1 MPGGRV
7 SGPRIGA
14 RADLR
19 RRALWLTLG
28 LVAAGGLA
36 LNEMQPWHAPE
47 PLPTPTPEPHAQDT
61 RKLFDAAVVML
72 HARRYEEAATALHR
86 VLAYAPKLPEAHV
99 NMGFAMLGLSRLK
112 EAHDFFEGA
121 TALAPSQANAY
132 YGLALVHEA
141 RGDFA
146 SATGAM
152 YTYAADAH
160 VTLVPEA
167 FPDAAQRDAFFDP
180 LVTRLREQVA
190 GTTNDPPAVTLMEA
204 EIARLE
210 GLRQAARLG
219 T

>member
-19 RRALWLTLG
+19 RRALWLTVG

-47 PLPTPTPEPHAQDT
+47 PLPAPAPEPHAQDT

-99 NMGFAMLGLSRLK
+99 NMGFAMLGLARLK

-152 YTYAADAH
+152 RTYLHLARDERPEHLARARAALWEWERAR
-160 VTLVPEA
+160 P
-167 FPDAAQRDAFFDP
+167 AA
-180 LVTRLREQVA
+180 VA
-190 GTTNDPPAVTLMEA
+190 G
-204 EIARLE
+204 
-210 GLRQAARLG
+210 AAASAPTAPR
-219 T
+219 